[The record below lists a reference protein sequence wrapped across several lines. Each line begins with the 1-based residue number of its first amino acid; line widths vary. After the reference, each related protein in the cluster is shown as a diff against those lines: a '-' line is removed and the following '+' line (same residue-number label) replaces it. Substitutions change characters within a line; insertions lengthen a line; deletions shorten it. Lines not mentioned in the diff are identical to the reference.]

1 MRVMLLVVAVLACAM
16 TFAVAAPTDAA
27 SVPLVDGSAAAH
39 RQLQQPVDQ
48 HDGSRVEVQLL
59 VAGIVAGLVVGVGT
73 GAYLLRRKLGLT
85 AYSPEQAGGGH
96 H

>member
-1 MRVMLLVVAVLACAM
+1 MVSAWLMS
-16 TFAVAAPTDAA
+16 FAVAAPTDAA
-27 SVPLVDGSAAAH
+27 SVPIADGRAAAH
-39 RQLQQPVDQ
+39 QHLQQPVDQ
-48 HDGSRVEVQLL
+48 HDGSRVEVQLV

-85 AYSPEQAGGGH
+85 AYSPDEAGSGH

>member
-1 MRVMLLVVAVLACAM
+1 MRLMLLGVIVSAWAM
-16 TFAVAAPTDAA
+16 SFAVAAPADAA
-27 SVPLVDGSAAAH
+27 SEPLADGRSAAH
-39 RQLQQPVDQ
+39 HHLQQTVDQ
-48 HDGSRVEVQLL
+48 HDGSRVEVQLV

>member
-1 MRVMLLVVAVLACAM
+1 MRLMLLAVMVSAWVM
-16 TFAVAAPTDAA
+16 SFAVAAPTDAA
-27 SVPLVDGSAAAH
+27 GVPFADGRVTSH
-39 RQLQQPVDQ
+39 QQVQQPVDQ
-48 HDGSRVEVQLL
+48 HDGSRVEVQLV